1 MRGKAVRFAEGLLR
15 RRESGPLLAAVV
27 LVIIFSS
34 TSSKFFSASEISGL
48 TSLAS
53 AVGIVALGVCF
64 LMISGEFDLSVG
76 AVFAL
81 SAVLFGKLLSDAH
94 FVDIVALL
102 AVVAIA
108 GGIGL
113 VNGLITTVF
122 GIPSFITTLA
132 MLLVVQG
139 VDLVITQGNTIL
151 YFGHS
156 NVISVLGNQLN
167 NAVAAPLIWFVVI
180 TLLLWFVLEHTSYGN
195 WTRAAGGRAG
205 VARAMGV
212 PANRVKIINFVTCSI
227 LAAWAGCTQFAS
239 YGAASAAD
247 GQNYELLAI
256 VATVIGGTSLFGV
269 TGTILGTFIGALILG
284 LLQTGLILIGVSGSW
299 YSPAIGVILVLAVI
313 VNVRLS
319 RLTFGGLRARFSLR
333 SVLEPIEEVPIV
345 RPGSTEGP
353 GQ

>member
-34 TSSKFFSASEISGL
+34 ASSKFFSASEISGL

-53 AVGIVALGVCF
+53 SVGIVAIGVSF

-76 AVFAL
+76 AVFAI

-94 FVDIVALL
+94 FLDIMALL

-108 GGIGL
+108 AGIGL

-151 YFGHS
+151 FFGQS
-156 NVISVLGNQLN
+156 NVVSVLGNQLN
-167 NAVAAPLIWFVVI
+167 NAIAAPLIWLLVI
-180 TLLLWFVLEHTSYGN
+180 TLLLWYVLEHTSYGN
-195 WTRAAGGRAG
+195 WTRAAGGRVG

-212 PANRVKIINFVTCSI
+212 PANRVKIVNFVICSI

-269 TGTILGTFIGALILG
+269 TGTILGTCIGALILG

-319 RLTFGGLRARFSLR
+319 RLTFGGLRARSSLR
-333 SVLEPIEEVPIV
+333 TALEPIEEAPFVIPSS
-345 RPGSTEGP
+345 REDQGR
-353 GQ
+353 